1 MLTIISGTNRKG
13 SKTAAVAKNALAL
26 ATKNGLDCQFID
38 LSDLSNDFI
47 HNEQYKG
54 DLPDWL
60 LALQD
65 STLIPAKHFLIVSP
79 EYNGSIPGFLKL
91 FIDAI
96 SVHRFKECFAG
107 KHTALVGVASGRAG
121 NLRGNDHLSSILHHI
136 GCNVVPGAL
145 PISNIDTVMNDK
157 GQLDESTTM
166 ALEALIHKLVK
177 A

>member
-1 MLTIISGTNRKG
+1 MLTIISGTNRKD
-13 SKTAAVAKNALAL
+13 SKTRAVAKIAQVLAENKGI
-26 ATKNGLDCQFID
+26 AHQIID
-38 LSDLSNDFI
+38 LSEIPTDFI
-47 HNEQYKG
+47 HSEQYNG
-54 DLPDWL
+54 DNLPDWL
-60 LALQD
+60 KELQD
-65 STLIPAKHFLIVSP
+65 SALIPAKHFLIVSP

-145 PISNIDTVMNDK
+145 PISNIGTVMNDV
-157 GQLDESTTM
+157 GQLDESTTK
-166 ALEALIHKLVK
+166 ALEAVIEKLV